1 MGDVQ
6 TQPFRV
12 DLAPSAMNAGIALGA
27 RVENVNAY
35 WGTSLRRFYRYV
47 HWMRGREPDPLIRHE
62 LLDSLY
68 TSGNPFPLRI
78 LNVRWASKI
87 DTQKRAIRCVENPR
101 LEPRA
106 WVVDRAEVIA
116 DEEAILRRM
125 RDPQFDPAA
134 AVILERAPGIAMAPG
149 DSPVG
154 TCRARKYE
162 NGELDV
168 DTNTTRNGYLVLSE
182 VYYPGWR
189 ATIDG
194 REVPVERA
202 DYLITALPLPAGKHH
217 VTYRYDPISFKVGAA
232 CTAAACAAAIVMLVA
247 ARKRKTTSI

>member
-1 MGDVQ
+1 L
-6 TQPFRV
+6 RV
-12 DLAPSAMNAGIALGA
+12 
-27 RVENVNAY
+27 
-35 WGTSLRRFYRYV
+35 
-47 HWMRGREPDPLIRHE
+47 
-62 LLDSLY
+62 
-68 TSGNPFPLRI
+68 

-87 DTQKRAIRCVENPR
+87 DYQRRVNECVENPR
-101 LEPRA
+101 REPRA

-116 DEEAILRRM
+116 DEEAILERM

-149 DSPVG
+149 DSPFG
-154 TCRARKYE
+154 TCQVRKYE
-162 NGELDV
+162 NCGLDV

-194 REVPVERA
+194 RAVPVERA

-217 VTYRYDPISFKVGAA
+217 VTYRYDPVSFKVGAA
-232 CTAAACAAAIVMLVA
+232 ATGVSCLAGAVLLVWA
-247 ARKRKTTSI
+247 LKRRARRAG